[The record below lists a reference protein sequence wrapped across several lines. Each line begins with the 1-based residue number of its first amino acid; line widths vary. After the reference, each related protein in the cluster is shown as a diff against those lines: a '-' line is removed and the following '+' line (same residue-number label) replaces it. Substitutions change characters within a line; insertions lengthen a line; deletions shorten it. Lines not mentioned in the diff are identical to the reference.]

1 MSQTEDPALTLI
13 RLLQR
18 NMHVVKDDGS
28 LANVQVSREWCDRE
42 LLKNCDGQVTVG
54 LERSEENKLS
64 FDGDIRRR
72 LAFARVNVWVVD
84 KPEQGVVGRNVRNR
98 ICLEVLRIIREK
110 RTKPNS
116 VNYNYVGVGC
126 LSETHKAYDAAS
138 ATEPSPT
145 DSVWIELSDVD
156 YQKIWYSDD
165 TRHTK
170 SVLENGKQAFMLF
183 RFKIDAQ
190 SQVLKELVLK
200 FEGYGVASAGN
211 GITIKAWNFATGS
224 WQNAVSGTA
233 ETDELLEISLTAN
246 LSDFIDENGFA
257 YLLAKTTNPS
267 DGISPA
273 VLYCDYAEAAF
284 TVNGIT
290 YADIVGSREADE
302 VRVKP
307 FLWRTEFT
315 IKTWQFET
323 VPVT

>member
-1 MSQTEDPALTLI
+1 MSQNEDPALTLI

-18 NMHVVKDDGS
+18 NLHVVKDDNS
-28 LANVQVSREWCDRE
+28 IANIQVSREWCDRE

-54 LERSEENKLS
+54 FERSEENKLS
-64 FDGDIRRR
+64 FDGDLRRR
-72 LAFARVNVWVVD
+72 LSFARVNVWVVD
-84 KPEQGVVGRNVRNR
+84 KPERGVVGRNMRNK
-98 ICLEVLRIIREK
+98 ICLEIMRVIREK

-116 VNYNYVGVGC
+116 IDYDYAGFGY

-145 DSVWIELSDVD
+145 DSIWTELSDIE

-165 TRHTK
+165 DHHAK

-200 FEGYGVASAGN
+200 FEGYGVAPSGN
-211 GITIKAWNFATGS
+211 GFAIKIWNFITDS

-233 ETDELLEISLTAN
+233 GADELLEISLTTN
-246 LSDFIDENGFA
+246 PSDYIDENGFA

-267 DGISPA
+267 DGISPT
-273 VLYCDYAEAAF
+273 VLHCDCAETAF

-290 YADIVGSREADE
+290 YADIAGSREADE

-315 IKTWQFET
+315 VKTWLFET
-323 VPVT
+323 IPVA